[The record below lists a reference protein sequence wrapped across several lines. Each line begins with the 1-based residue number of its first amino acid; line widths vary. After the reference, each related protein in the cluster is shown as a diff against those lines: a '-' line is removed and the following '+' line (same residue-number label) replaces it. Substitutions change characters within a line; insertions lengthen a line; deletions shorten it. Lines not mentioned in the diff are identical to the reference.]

1 MCRKFYLIIL
11 CSVLLTQLNA
21 AHLKG
26 GWIQYEYLGDGA
38 AANSSKYRIT
48 VRQYLDCG
56 SEFNAGQR
64 DQEVYIGIFNST
76 TNLLFTNITVPRT
89 NFEKLDKNQSDPCI
103 TGNPKSCYLID
114 IYTTTIDLP
123 DNQSGYTIAVQRCCR
138 ISGIVNVTS
147 PSQNSGITYSTTIPG
162 VINSIDLKKN
172 SSPSFAQKDTVI
184 ICYNSPF
191 TFDFSAIDSDGDS
204 LTYSFCEGL
213 NGGGQSQGT
222 GINSARPN
230 PPANPPYNSILYQNP
245 YEGMTPIGK
254 DVTINQSTG
263 LISGIAPLIVGDYV
277 LGVCVSEFRNGI
289 LIGRTKKEI
298 HITIADCSLS
308 AADLKPSY
316 ITCDG
321 FTMTFQNESTASVSS
336 YLWDFG
342 VTNSNTDIST
352 DPTPTYTYADTGTY
366 QLKLKV
372 TNTGGCQDSA
382 FAEVRIYPG
391 FTPDFTV
398 TGTCYLNEYSF
409 KDATLSRYGTV
420 NSWRWNFGDNT
431 TLADTTIA
439 KDSTWKYPAPVNTNV
454 TLVVTNSKGCID
466 SITKPFLVL
475 DKPLLNLAFKDTLI
489 CSIDTLPLFANIGA
503 GTINWTTDIP
513 GSLSRISN
521 RTIANPLV
529 YPVDTTRYIITL
541 NNNGCINQDTVTVNV
556 LDFISVDAGPSANIC
571 RTDTIQLQTISDALS
586 YQWTSASGK
595 PVDPVKFPRL
605 APLQNE
611 TYYVTANLGYCQAR
625 DSVRVNVSPYP
636 QVSVGPDTVICFG
649 SRLNLP
655 ATIVGSSFQWS
666 PTNSM
671 INASTLN
678 PLAGPS
684 RTTAYSLTVSDT
696 LGCIKS
702 VTDTILVR
710 VVPPIVVNAGP
721 DTVALPD
728 QPVQLNAT
736 GLGQFSW
743 SPTTGLSD
751 PTIANPI
758 VTLTAGTDS
767 ITYTVRVTGDGGCFG
782 EDQIKVKVFVSGP
795 EIFIPS
801 GFTPN
806 ADGKNDVLRPVTVGI
821 TKLNYFT
828 IFNRWGQKV
837 FSSTELNKGWD
848 GTYNGE
854 PQPSG
859 TYVYQAEGLD
869 YLGKRVYK
877 KGTAVLIR

>member
-11 CSVLLTQLNA
+11 CIVLLTQLNA

-48 VRQYLDCG
+48 VRQYLDCN
-56 SEFNAGQR
+56 STAAQR
-64 DQEVYIGIFNST
+64 DAQVHVGIFNSASTQLLQTVSISLSGTDNPDKT
-76 TNLLFTNITVPRT
+76 TY
-89 NFEKLDKNQSDPCI
+89 DPCLS
-103 TGNPKSCYLID
+103 TRPRVCYIID
-114 IYTTTIDLP
+114 RYTIDIDLP
-123 DNQSGYTIAVQRCCR
+123 NTTEGYTLSVQRCCR
-138 ISGIVNVTS
+138 IANIANVGAISATIGVS
-147 PSQNSGITYSTTIPG
+147 YTNTIPG
-162 VINSIDLKKN
+162 IINGVSYAKN
-172 SSPSFAQKDTVI
+172 SSPVFAQRDTAIV
-184 ICYNSPF
+184 CFNSPF
-191 TFDFSAIDSDGDS
+191 TFDFSAVDSDGDS
-204 LTYSFCEGL
+204 LSYSFCNGL
-213 NGGGQSQGT
+213 VGGSGNSPNGAQ
-222 GINSARPN
+222 PN
-230 PPANPPYNSILYQNP
+230 PPTNPPYAAVPYQPP
-245 YEGMTPIGK
+245 YSGGAPLAVN
-254 DVTINQSTG
+254 VTIDPITG
-263 LISGIAPLIVGDYV
+263 LINGIAPGIPGQYIVA
-277 LGVCVSEFRNGI
+277 VCASEFRNGI
-289 LIGRTKKEI
+289 KIGETKKEI
-298 HITIADCSLS
+298 HIQVADCSLS

-316 ITCDG
+316 ITCNG
-321 FTMTFQNESTASVSS
+321 FTLSFQNESTGSVSN

-342 VTNSNTDIST
+342 VTNSTNDIST

-431 TLADTTIA
+431 TLGDTTIA

-586 YQWTSASGK
+586 YQWTSASGT

-684 RTTAYSLTVSDT
+684 RTTAYTLTVSDT

>member
-1 MCRKFYLIIL
+1 MFRKLFLIIL

-26 GWIQYEYLGDGA
+26 GWIQYEYIGDGA
-38 AANSSKYRIT
+38 IANSSRYRIT
-48 VRQYLDCG
+48 VRQYLDCN
-56 SEFNAGQR
+56 STQNQR
-64 DQEVYIGIFNST
+64 DAVVHIGIFNGASNALIETRSVPLSGTDNPDKT
-76 TNLLFTNITVPRT
+76 TY
-89 NFEKLDKNQSDPCI
+89 DPCLSSR
-103 TGNPKSCYLID
+103 PKVCYIID
-114 IYTTTIDLP
+114 RYTVEVDLL
-123 DNQSGYTIAVQRCCR
+123 NNTEGYTLSVQRCCR
-138 ISGIVNVTS
+138 IANIANVGAISATIGVS
-147 PSQNSGITYSTTIPG
+147 YTNTIPG
-162 VINSIDLKKN
+162 IINGISFAKN
-172 SSPSFAQKDTVI
+172 SSPVYAQRDTAIV
-184 ICYNSPF
+184 CFNSPF
-191 TFDFSAIDSDGDS
+191 TFDFSATDADGDS
-204 LTYSFCEGL
+204 LSYALCTGL
-213 NGGGQSQGT
+213 TGGGQGVPQ
-222 GINSARPN
+222 PN
-230 PPANPPYNSILYQNP
+230 PPSNPPYAGVPYQPP
-245 YEGMTPIGK
+245 YTGVTPMSSA
-254 DVTINQSTG
+254 VTINPITG
-263 LISGIAPLIVGDYV
+263 LISGVAPGIPGEYIVA
-277 LGVCVSEFRNGI
+277 VCASEFRNGI
-289 LIGRTKKEI
+289 KIGETRKEI
-298 HITIADCSLS
+298 HIQVADCSLS
-308 AADLKPSY
+308 AADLKPTY
-316 ITCDG
+316 ITCNG
-321 FTMTFQNESTASVSS
+321 FTLSFQNESTGSVSN

-342 VTNSNTDIST
+342 VTNSTTDIST
-352 DPTPTYTYADTGTY
+352 NPTPTYTYADTGTY

-409 KDATLSRYGTV
+409 KDATQSLYGTV

-556 LDFISVDAGPSANIC
+556 LDFISVDAGPSVTIC
-571 RTDTIQLQTISDALS
+571 RTDTIELQTISDALS
-586 YQWTSASGK
+586 YQWTSASGAI
-595 PVDPVKFPRL
+595 VDPVKFPRL

-611 TYYVTANLGYCQAR
+611 IYYVTANLGYCQAR
-625 DSVRVNVSPYP
+625 DSVSVNVAPYP
-636 QVSVGPDTVICFG
+636 QVSLPADTIICFG
-649 SRLNLP
+649 NRLNIP
-655 ATIVGSSFQWS
+655 ASIVGTSFQWS

-671 INASTLN
+671 INSTTVN

-684 RTTAYSLTVSDT
+684 RTTAYTLTVSDT
-696 LGCIKS
+696 LGCNKS
-702 VTDTILVR
+702 VTDTMIVR
-710 VVPPIVVNAGP
+710 VVQPILVNAGP
-721 DTVALPD
+721 DTFALPD

-736 GLGQFSW
+736 GIGQFSW
-743 SPTTGLSD
+743 SPPTGLSD

-758 VTLTAGTDS
+758 VTLPASTDS
-767 ITYTVRVTGDGGCFG
+767 ITYTVRVTGDGGCFA
-782 EDQIKVKVFVSGP
+782 EDQVKVKVFVGGP

-806 ADGKNDVLRPVTVGI
+806 GDGKNDVLRPVTVGI
-821 TKLNYFT
+821 SKLNYFT
-828 IFNRWGQKV
+828 IFNRWGQRI
-837 FSSTELNKGWD
+837 FTSTELNKGWD
-848 GTYNGE
+848 GSYNGE

-859 TYVYQAEGLD
+859 TYVFQAEGID

>member
-1 MCRKFYLIIL
+1 MCRIIIL
-11 CSVLLTQLNA
+11 ILIGLSNVSSLYA
-21 AHLKG
+21 EHLKG
-26 GWIQYEYLGDGA
+26 GWIQYEYLGEGSVS
-38 AANSSKYRIT
+38 NTSKYRIT
-48 VRQYLDCG
+48 VRQYLQCVLRP
-56 SEFNAGQR
+56 GQQ
-64 DQEVYIGIFNST
+64 DAAVNLGIFNGST
-76 TNLLFTNITVPRT
+76 NALITTRTIPRT
-89 NFEKLDKNQSDPCI
+89 GTDIPDKTSYDPCLN
-103 TGNPKSCYLID
+103 TKPRVCYNID
-114 IYTTTIDLP
+114 RYVTEIDLP
-123 DNQSGYTIAVQRCCR
+123 NIPEGYSLAVQRCCR
-138 ISGIVNVTS
+138 IANIANVGAIS
-147 PSQNSGITYSTTIPG
+147 STIGVSYTNVIPG
-162 VINSIDLKKN
+162 IINGVNYANN
-172 SSPSFAQKDTVI
+172 SSPEFAQKDTAIV
-184 ICYNSPF
+184 CFNSPF
-191 TFDFSAIDSDGDS
+191 SFDFGATDIDGDS
-204 LTYSFCEGL
+204 LSYAFCSGL
-213 NGGGQSQGT
+213 TGGSQ
-222 GINSARPN
+222 NN
-230 PPANPPYNSILYQNP
+230 PIPAIPSNPPYAEVPYQPPYLGTLPMSASVSINP
-245 YEGMTPIGK
+245 
-254 DVTINQSTG
+254 STG
-263 LISGIAPLIVGDYV
+263 LISGIAPNIPGEYIVA
-277 LGVCVSEFRNGI
+277 VCASEFRNGI
-289 LIGRTKKEI
+289 KIGETRKEI
-298 HITIADCSLS
+298 HIQVADCSLS

-316 ITCDG
+316 ISCNG
-321 FTMTFQNESTASVSS
+321 FTLSFQNESTGSVSN

-342 VTNSNTDIST
+342 VTNSTTDIST

-391 FTPDFTV
+391 FAPDFTV
-398 TGTCYLNEYSF
+398 TGTCYLNQYSF
-409 KDATLSRYGTV
+409 KDATLSQYGTV

-489 CSIDTLPLFANIGA
+489 CSIDTLPLLANIGA

-521 RTIANPLV
+521 RSIANPLV

-556 LDFISVDAGPSANIC
+556 LDFISVDAGPSATIC
-571 RTDTIQLQTISDALS
+571 QTDTIQLQTISEALS
-586 YQWTSASGK
+586 YQWTSASGEV
-595 PVDPVKFPRL
+595 VDPVKFPKL
-605 APLQNE
+605 VPLQNE

-625 DSVRVNVSPYP
+625 DSVRIIVAPYP
-636 QVSVGPDTVICFG
+636 RVSLPADTIICFG
-649 SRLNLP
+649 NRLNLP
-655 ATIVGSSFQWS
+655 ANIVGTSFQWS

-671 INASTLN
+671 INSTTVN

-684 RTTAYSLTVSDT
+684 RTTAYTLTVSDT
-696 LGCIKS
+696 LGCNKS
-702 VTDTILVR
+702 VTDTIIVR
-710 VVPPIVVNAGP
+710 VVQPIMVNAGP
-721 DTVALPD
+721 DTFALPD

-736 GLGQFSW
+736 GVGQFSW

-751 PTIANPI
+751 PTIANPM

-782 EDQIKVKVFVSGP
+782 EDQVKVKVFVGGP

-806 ADGKNDVLRPVTVGI
+806 GDGKNDILRPVTVGI

-828 IFNRWGQKV
+828 IFNRWGQRI
-837 FSSTELNKGWD
+837 FTSTELNKGWD
-848 GTYNGE
+848 GRYNGE

-859 TYVYQAEGLD
+859 TYVFQAEGID
-869 YLGKRVYK
+869 YLGKPVYK